1 MTFGKAPKFAV
12 VVILAL
18 LAYFM
23 TASLESEMRVT
34 FALLAMASALW
45 ITEAL
50 PLGVTALVIALA
62 QPLLDIQ
69 TFQDALEPFFDPI
82 IALFLGAL
90 FLAIAF
96 EKQDLDEILA
106 QRILERLGDNA
117 KTLVL
122 GMMFIAA
129 FLAMWMTI
137 TATAALMIPLAL
149 RLTIEAKR
157 EKDKEN
163 FSKIMVLGMAYAA
176 SAGAIASL
184 VGTPPN
190 LIATGNLQRIVGYNL
205 TFVRWSLYGLPIS
218 IVLIL
223 LIWFL
228 LFRVFPIDAKKVQ
241 KPKEKL
247 TSLNEKQKLTLAI
260 FILAVVLWV
269 TRQLPDPIAV
279 LIGWQGHGISESMVA
294 IFIAVLLFLPGL
306 LGQNDI
312 AKIDWNTLLLFG
324 GGLSLGSALEVSGLT
339 DWIGL
344 NLTNAVGTGSHVTL
358 FVILGFSALAF
369 TMIASNTACANIFV
383 PIAISVGLT
392 TGISPAILAVF
403 TAIVSTLDFMLPIGT
418 PANAIAYSTGKV
430 KMREM
435 VKTGLL
441 LDIVGVLVTIVFA
454 LTVWRLIPT

>member
-1 MTFGKAPKFAV
+1 MQFGKPTKL
-12 VVILAL
+12 VIVLVLAL
-18 LAYFM
+18 LAYFL
-23 TASLESEMRVT
+23 TAPLGSSMRLT

-62 QPLLDIQ
+62 QPLLGIQ
-69 TFQDALEPFFDPI
+69 PFRNALEPFFDPI

-96 EKQDLDEILA
+96 EKQDLDEVLA

-122 GMMFIAA
+122 GMMLIAA

-149 RLTIEAKR
+149 RLTVEEKR
-157 EKDKEN
+157 NQDKEN

-190 LIATGNLQRIVGYNL
+190 LIAAGNLQRFGYDL
-205 TFVRWSLYGLPIS
+205 TFVKWSLYGLPIS

-223 LIWFL
+223 LIWIL
-228 LFRVFPIDAKKVQ
+228 LFRVFPIEAKKVQ
-241 KPKEKL
+241 KPEQKL
-247 TSLNEKQKLTLAI
+247 TSLNFKQKLTLAI
-260 FILAVVLWV
+260 FVIAVVLWI
-269 TRQLPDPIAV
+269 TRQLPDPLVA
-279 LIGWQGHGISESMVA
+279 LIGWGGHGISESIIAV
-294 IFIAVLLFLPGL
+294 FIAILLFLFGL

-312 AKIDWNTLLLFG
+312 SKVDWNTLLLFG

-339 DWIGL
+339 GWIGQ
-344 NLTNAVGTGSHVTL
+344 NLTNAVGTGSYVSL
-358 FVILGFSALAF
+358 FAILGFSALVF

-383 PIAISVGLT
+383 PIAISVGLA
-392 TGISPAILAVF
+392 TGISPIILAVF

-435 VKTGLL
+435 VRTGFL
-441 LDIVGVLVTIVFA
+441 LDIVGVLVTIAFA
-454 LTVWRLIPT
+454 VTVWTLIPS

>member
-137 TATAALMIPLAL
+137 TATSALMIPLAL

-190 LIATGNLQRIVGYNL
+190 LIAAGNLQRIDGYNL

-454 LTVWRLIPT
+454 LTVWTLIPT

>member
-1 MTFGKAPKFAV
+1 MTFGKALKFV
-12 VVILAL
+12 VVVVLAL

-23 TASLESEMRVT
+23 TAPLESEMRVT

-50 PLGVTALVIALA
+50 PLGVTALIIALA
-62 QPLLDIQ
+62 QPLLGIQ
-69 TFQDALEPFFDPI
+69 PFRDALEPFFDPI

-163 FSKIMVLGMAYAA
+163 FSKIMVLSMAYAA

-190 LIATGNLQRIVGYNL
+190 LIAAGLLQRIVGYNL
-205 TFVRWSLYGLPIS
+205 TFVRWGLYGLPIS

-223 LIWFL
+223 LIWVL
-228 LFRVFPIDAKKVQ
+228 LFRFFPIEAKKVQ
-241 KPKEKL
+241 KPKERF
-247 TSLNEKQKLTLAI
+247 TSLNKKQKLTLAI
-260 FILAVVLWV
+260 FVLAVVLWV
-269 TRQLPDPIAV
+269 TRQLPDPIAAF
-279 LIGWQGHGISESMVA
+279 IGWQGHGISESMVA

-344 NLTNAVGTGSHVTL
+344 NLTNAVGTGSYITL
-358 FVILGFSALAF
+358 FVILGFSTLVF
-369 TMIASNTACANIFV
+369 TMIASNTACANILV

-441 LDIVGVLVTIVFA
+441 LDIVGVLVTIAFA
-454 LTVWRLIPT
+454 LTIWTLVPT